1 MLTFFTESQPL
12 PAQIKHR
19 LKPAA
24 LRSPK
29 VTLRRLDHIIGCLD
43 HIIGRHRE
51 VFLEMALPYL
61 GLSSILSWSSM
72 LSRIV
77 YFVFFLI
84 LVLFRLKKNKAK
96 VSSDPQKGYWDS
108 EFKHVEDTKGNVLPL
123 EC

>member
-29 VTLRRLDHIIGCLD
+29 VTLRYLD
-43 HIIGRHRE
+43 HIIGRHQE
-51 VFLEMALPYL
+51 IFLEMALPYL

-96 VSSDPQKGYWDS
+96 VSSDPRKGYWDS